1 MFITKKKLAKMLE
14 DAKDDAVNKEREK
27 QNLREELNDL
37 RRYIFE
43 VDERVRKIEDKPVN
57 S

>member
-27 QNLREELNDL
+27 QTLREELNDL